1 MTHFEFVNH
10 SDEAAQEI
18 ERVKDITSDLDG
30 HIKQAIEEGQ
40 SEDQAFH
47 QIECMISEIEGRHGV
62 SLDEDKAALSHA
74 RAENEAALHEI
85 DRRGMDLFEMLTM
98 PHDSVEYE
106 EDE

>member
-1 MTHFEFVNH
+1 MTHFEFMNH

>member
-10 SDEAAQEI
+10 SREAAQEI
-18 ERVKDITSDLDG
+18 ERLRDITGDIQG
-30 HIKQAIEEGQ
+30 HIQQAIEEGQ

-47 QIECMISEIEGRHGV
+47 QIECMISDIEGRHDV